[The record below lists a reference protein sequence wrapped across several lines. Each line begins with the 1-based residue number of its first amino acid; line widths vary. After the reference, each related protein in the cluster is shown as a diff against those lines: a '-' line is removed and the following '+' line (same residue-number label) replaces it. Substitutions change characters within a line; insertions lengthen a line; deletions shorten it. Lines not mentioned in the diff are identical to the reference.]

1 MKPKLKILIKTL
13 KYNRLKPLKARAFM
27 RMLIKLI
34 EIDQF
39 VLIRFQVNK
48 LINLQKWKVSY
59 QDKC

>member
-1 MKPKLKILIKTL
+1 MLIKTL
-13 KYNRLKPLKARAFM
+13 KYKRLKPLKARAFM

-39 VLIRFQVNK
+39 VSIRFQINK
-48 LINLQKWKVSY
+48 LINLQKWKVSH